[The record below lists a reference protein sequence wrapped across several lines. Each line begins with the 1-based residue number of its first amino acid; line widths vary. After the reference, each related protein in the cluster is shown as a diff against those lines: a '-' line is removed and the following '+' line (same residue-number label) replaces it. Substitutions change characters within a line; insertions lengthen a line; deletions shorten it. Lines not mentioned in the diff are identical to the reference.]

1 MLIQQKYNTAE
12 KIFSAGILDRDLAEI
27 QCRELLKYKDKLKS
41 KNLFLKYKIGLVSTL
56 LMLLILAIKLIKI
69 QTIIELNNE
78 KLNQLET
85 TELTTESEIIIK
97 ETTELITELEIIITE
112 TTELTTEIVIEPK
125 HNYQLDK
132 FILIQ
137 CDNKINKVQK

>member
-1 MLIQQKYNTAE
+1 MTSK
-12 KIFSAGILDRDLAEI
+12 SEI
-27 QCRELLKYKDKLKS
+27 ITE
-41 KNLFLKYKIGLVSTL
+41 
-56 LMLLILAIKLIKI
+56 
-69 QTIIELNNE
+69 TI
-78 KLNQLET
+78 
-85 TELTTESEIIIK
+85 ELTTES
-97 ETTELITELEIIITE
+97 EIIITE